1 MGRGGSNLGMVEV
14 NVKGGIEGHQLRA
27 AGEVKKR
34 GVASMPPP
42 LVDGGQQL
50 VKAAGEVKRRGVVTM
65 PPPLAGI
72 RRGGQRRQR
81 VPRSRSR

>member
-1 MGRGGSNLGMVEV
+1 MRGGLVGRGGSNPGMVEV
-14 NVKGGIEGHQLRA
+14 KAKGGI
-27 AGEVKKR
+27 
-34 GVASMPPP
+34 
-42 LVDGGQQL
+42 LVDGQMQPR
-50 VKAAGEVKRRGVVTM
+50 AGGGEGGKRRGVP